1 MAVAARPI
9 EAKGLFSSFQTKLN
23 FYLGQSTSSIN
34 KYVILPISE
43 SNRLRNQVIAVCEVA
58 CAVLCVFA
66 FSATLHLTIK
76 TASILGKGL
85 GVITGVCFLDGISL
99 LAQDI
104 GRRILFKEQMQDTQE
119 EKLAKFLRNASQEE
133 FKRVFKELT
142 GLELEQSYTPS
153 VQLKIRQETDCDPF
167 YKGLVPIL
175 VRFAHLKEQLEKKQV
190 SLERFFSGKK
200 PSKHEKLLLEQMK
213 STRLLESF
221 QIKLEVALALVII
234 QDPFIELEQGIEE
247 IGYFN
252 EVVLSDKATCFL
264 ETDTPYFIS
273 HDVKQQ
279 KNLHKSKRI
288 TFMHMQECSLSR
300 LAKKLVKMLED

>member
-1 MAVAARPI
+1 MAVLARPI
-9 EAKGLFSSFQTKLN
+9 EAKGLLSSFHTKVT
-23 FYLGQSTSSIN
+23 FYFGQSTSSIN

-58 CAVLCVFA
+58 CVVICVFA

-85 GVITGVCFLDGISL
+85 GVITGVCLLDSISL

-104 GRRILFKEQMQDTQE
+104 GRRILFKEEIQDTKE
-119 EKLAKFLRNASQEE
+119 ERFAKFLRNASQEE

-142 GLELEQSYTPS
+142 SFDLENTYSAS

-175 VRFAHLKEQLEKKQV
+175 VRFAHLKEQFEKKQASV
-190 SLERFFSGKK
+190 ERFFSGKK
-200 PSKHEKLLLEQMK
+200 PSKHEKFLLEKMK
-213 STRLLESF
+213 NKILLESF

-234 QDPFIELEQGIEE
+234 QDPFVELEQGIEE

-252 EVVLSDKATCFL
+252 EVVFSDQATCFL

-273 HDVKQQ
+273 YDVKKE
-279 KNLHKSKRI
+279 KNLHKSQRI
-288 TFMHMQECSLSR
+288 TFMHMQECSISR
-300 LAKKLVKMLED
+300 LAKKLLKMQED